1 MASLKAVL
9 RIESEKA
16 PLCLETDKP
25 LFSWY
30 LDAPK
35 RGCRQRAHRLT
46 VTGADGTGGTPRKSA
61 NTSPLHSLHST
72 RKLTVTPPLPRASS
86 SSSRVTPPIF
96 ANRVKLQVFSP

>member
-1 MASLKAVL
+1 MANLNAVL
-9 RIESEKA
+9 CIESEKA

-30 LDAPK
+30 LEAPA
-35 RGCRQRAHRLT
+35 RGCRKRAHRPT
-46 VTGADGTGGTPRKSA
+46 VIDADGTGGTPRESA

-72 RKLTVTPPLPRASS
+72 RKLTVTPPVPRASS